1 MTKSVVK
8 KKSLDIKK
16 PLPAG
21 TGVVRHSNE
30 VDQMNTNNLSEQPT
44 ELNSQDFLVGDV
56 VVLTSQGSKD
66 YLLEIIDYKYTND
79 LFRVKVISSGAC
91 GPIHKSQIRHATV
104 AELNAK
110 RRLTSA
116 EQALAEVS

>member
-1 MTKSVVK
+1 M
-8 KKSLDIKK
+8 
-16 PLPAG
+16 
-21 TGVVRHSNE
+21 
-30 VDQMNTNNLSEQPT
+30 QNNLSEQPI

-56 VVLTSQGSKD
+56 VVLTPQGSKD
-66 YLLEIIDYKYTND
+66 HLLEIIDYKYTND

-91 GPIHKSQIRHATV
+91 GSIHKSQIRHATV

-110 RRLTSA
+110 RRLTKA

>member
-1 MTKSVVK
+1 
-8 KKSLDIKK
+8 
-16 PLPAG
+16 
-21 TGVVRHSNE
+21 
-30 VDQMNTNNLSEQPT
+30 MNTNNLSEQPT

-91 GPIHKSQIRHATV
+91 GPIHKSQIR
-104 AELNAK
+104 
-110 RRLTSA
+110 
-116 EQALAEVS
+116 

>member
-1 MTKSVVK
+1 
-8 KKSLDIKK
+8 
-16 PLPAG
+16 
-21 TGVVRHSNE
+21 
-30 VDQMNTNNLSEQPT
+30 MNINNLSEQPT

>member
-1 MTKSVVK
+1 
-8 KKSLDIKK
+8 
-16 PLPAG
+16 
-21 TGVVRHSNE
+21 
-30 VDQMNTNNLSEQPT
+30 MNTNNLSEQPT

-91 GPIHKSQIRHATV
+91 GPIHKSQI
-104 AELNAK
+104 
-110 RRLTSA
+110 
-116 EQALAEVS
+116 